1 MYQIEPTK
9 CSRLKAKKEET
20 NEKENYYYC
29 DEPVNGSFLL
39 PINTFAYTINDEYN
53 LAPNQGDSRLA
64 IPNKIILHETGI
76 DAPARNVAANMKNNY
91 NGSNS
96 YTTDVIGDG
105 GIVYRVGE
113 QGYVSWGAGNANPY
127 APVQIE
133 LQRTYDKALFE
144 KTIELILNI
153 QEIVQKIWNS
163 IDS

>member
-1 MYQIEPTK
+1 M
-9 CSRLKAKKEET
+9 KKKIT
-20 NEKENYYYC
+20 ITAM
-29 DEPVNGSFLL
+29 SLLTALFLL

-105 GIVYRVGE
+105 GIVYR
-113 QGYVSWGAGNANPY
+113 
-127 APVQIE
+127 
-133 LQRTYDKALFE
+133 
-144 KTIELILNI
+144 
-153 QEIVQKIWNS
+153 
-163 IDS
+163 